1 MEKDKDIKMIEFIK
15 NTDDHLQV
23 IDALFFKKE
32 YKVQNLWCLF
42 LMVEILISTLN
53 IH

>member
-23 IDALFFKKE
+23 IDALTKE